1 MNAVRAYDST
11 LRAEQMEQTRHRILE
26 AVSDAL
32 ADDTVE
38 DLTIPAIARRA
49 RVSVRT
55 VYRHFPTREA
65 LFDAWGDWAGENLRI
80 LMHQYPE
87 TLEELRELPASLFQ
101 AYDDNESL
109 VRGVLNSKGA
119 RELRTRTRRRRRKQ
133 AEKALD
139 EVTAE
144 LDSEDRRRAS
154 AVIYLLIS
162 APAWQ
167 AMREQSGLSGAE
179 AGEAAAWA
187 VRVLT
192 DELRRNPESIK
203 ASRGNQPTKQRRNG
217 R

>member
-1 MNAVRAYDST
+1 MNVVRAYDST
-11 LRAEQMEQTRHRILE
+11 LRAEQMEHTRQRILQ
-26 AVSDAL
+26 AVSEAL
-32 ADDTVE
+32 ADDTVD
-38 DLTIPAIARRA
+38 DLTIPVIARRA

-65 LFDAWGDWAGENLRI
+65 LFDAWGDWAGQNLRI

-87 TLEELRELPASLFQ
+87 TLEGLRELPASLFR
-101 AYDDNESL
+101 AYDENEPL
-109 VRGVLNSKGA
+109 VRGVLNSKAA

-133 AEKALD
+133 AEKALE

-144 LDSEDRRRAS
+144 LDPEDRRRAS

-192 DELRRNPESIK
+192 DELRRNPDSIK
-203 ASRGNQPTKQRRNG
+203 AAGDNQATRRRNG
-217 R
+217 P